1 MAGAAGAAAA
11 GGAEAGGRACDG
23 APGSLAH
30 GGATATQEGLAEVS
44 DVEVG
49 MVIDDNA
56 EMGVLGSAAE
66 GALVGTRHSYTPATD
81 AMTAEGARCRS
92 GPWYI

>member
-1 MAGAAGAAAA
+1 
-11 GGAEAGGRACDG
+11 
-23 APGSLAH
+23 
-30 GGATATQEGLAEVS
+30 
-44 DVEVG
+44 